1 MIFLNYS
8 ENRSYLKH
16 RMTYCPGL
24 EHPEEEYY
32 MPKDL
37 VIGNYIYVYNRKCK
51 IFGCDEFTKNWY
63 KKK

>member
-1 MIFLNYS
+1 MLP
-8 ENRSYLKH
+8 KVP

-24 EHPEEEYY
+24 ETPEEEYY

-37 VIGNYIYVYNRKCK
+37 LIGNYIYVYNRKCK

>member
-1 MIFLNYS
+1 
-8 ENRSYLKH
+8 
-16 RMTYCPGL
+16 MTYCPGI

-63 KKK
+63 KDK

>member
-1 MIFLNYS
+1 MLP
-8 ENRSYLKH
+8 KVP
-16 RMTYCPGL
+16 RMTYCPGI

-51 IFGCDEFTKNWY
+51 IFGCDEFTKEWY